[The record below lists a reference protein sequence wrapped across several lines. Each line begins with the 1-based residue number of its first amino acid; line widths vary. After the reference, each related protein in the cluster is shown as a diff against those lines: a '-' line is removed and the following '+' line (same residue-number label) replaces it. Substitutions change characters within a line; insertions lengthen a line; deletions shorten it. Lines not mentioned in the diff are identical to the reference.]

1 MTDGSEPPD
10 RALVRAVLEE
20 RNELAFRMLSR
31 RHTPRLYRFA
41 LRLVGGDTRDAEDVV
56 HETWVRAVLGL
67 RTFAWRSAVPTW
79 LAGISVN
86 CARERWRPESPAL
99 ADLPEP
105 AADDRQLLGLPDRLD
120 LERAI
125 ARLPA
130 RARAVLVLHDLE
142 GYTHEEISAMLG
154 VEVGT
159 SKSQLARA
167 RERLRRLLGSYL
179 HEGKVDP

>member
-1 MTDGSEPPD
+1 MTEGSEQPD
-10 RALVRAVLEE
+10 RELVRAVVDG
-20 RNELAFRMLSR
+20 RNELAFRTLYR

-41 LRLVGGDTRDAEDVV
+41 LRLGTGGPADAEELV

-67 RTFAWRSAVPTW
+67 PTFAWRSALPTW
-79 LAGISVN
+79 LAGIAVN
-86 CARERWRPESPAL
+86 CVRERWRPETAAL
-99 ADLPEP
+99 ADVPEP
-105 AADDRQLLGLPDRLD
+105 AADDRELLGLPDRLD

-130 RARAVLVLHDLE
+130 GGRAVLVLHDLE
-142 GYTHEEISAMLG
+142 GHTHEEIAAMLG

-167 RERLRRLLGSYL
+167 RQRLRALLGHS
-179 HEGKVDP
+179 HESRVDP

>member
-1 MTDGSEPPD
+1 VTDGSEPPD

-20 RNELAFRMLSR
+20 RDEPAFRALYR

-41 LRLVGGDTRDAEDVV
+41 LRLVGGDPRDAEDVV
-56 HETWVRAVLGL
+56 HETWVRAVLRL
-67 RTFAWRSAVPTW
+67 RTFAWRSTMPTW

-86 CARERWRPESPAL
+86 CARERWRPDAASL
-99 ADLPEP
+99 ADVPEP
-105 AADDRQLLGLPDRLD
+105 AVDDRELLGLPDRLD

-125 ARLPA
+125 GRLPA

-142 GYTHEEISAMLG
+142 GYTHEEIAAMLG

-167 RERLRRLLGSYL
+167 RDRLRGLFGRQP
-179 HEGKVDP
+179 HEGRVDP